1 MLGPRSK
8 CYKAPWYDL
17 SLPLVSLHNA
27 RDRQVHSKRRR
38 VWDKGFNAESL
49 RNYESR
55 VVGFANTFLE
65 QLKSKGAGG
74 LNVSKWFMFYAFDVM
89 GLVSSAGTTRTHTN
103 LHSELAFGKSF
114 DMLTSGQSHFAMDL
128 LHQGTEPIGIF
139 TPVPWLFIIL
149 SKIPFLSAGFLRF
162 INYCNEQVDNRR
174 KTKPQEP
181 DIMSYL
187 LETDVLMGDEGVNKL
202 WLTGDSRLVIVAG
215 SDTTAATMTHIFYRL
230 CKDPSHIKKLRDELD
245 PLVENQQL
253 SSFNVGLVEKCNH
266 LNGVINEGLRLFPPV
281 PSGVLRV
288 TPPEG
293 LKVGDNFVPGDVT
306 IGIPTYSVNRSP
318 KVAEKPD
325 EFIPERWY
333 SKGSMVKNSRA
344 FAPFSLGP
352 YGCIGKGLALM
363 ELRTIVTLLVTQ
375 FDVEFAPGEDG
386 RAFIEESKDVFTI
399 ALADL
404 NLRFTPRKR

>member
-1 MLGPRSK
+1 MSWGEYVFQSAK
-8 CYKAPWYDL
+8 HDTDL
-17 SLPLVSLHNA
+17 S
-27 RDRQVHSKRRR
+27 
-38 VWDKGFNAESL
+38 
-49 RNYESR
+49 
-55 VVGFANTFLE
+55 
-65 QLKSKGAGG
+65 
-74 LNVSKWFMFYAFDVM
+74 
-89 GLVSSAGTTRTHTN
+89 
-103 LHSELAFGKSF
+103 SELAFGESF
-114 DMLTSGQSHFAMDL
+114 DMLTSGQSHFAMEL
-128 LHQGTEPIGIF
+128 LHKGTEPIGMF

-149 SKIPFLSAGFLRF
+149 SKIPFLSAGFIKFLT
-162 INYCNEQVDNRR
+162 YCNDQVEKRR

-187 LETDVLMGDEGVNKL
+187 LDTDVLMGDEEVNKL

-245 PLVENQQL
+245 PLVENQQI
-253 SSFNVGLVEKCNH
+253 SSFNVSVVEKCDH

-288 TPPEG
+288 TPPDG
-293 LKVGDNFVPGDVT
+293 LKVGEHFVPGDVT
-306 IGIPTYSVNRSP
+306 IGIPMYSVNRSP
-318 KVAEKPD
+318 RVAEKPD

-333 SKGSMVKNSRA
+333 SQEKLVKHPKA

-363 ELRTIVTLLVTQ
+363 ELRTIITLLVTQ

-386 RAFIEESKDVFTI
+386 RAFIEESKDMFTI

-404 NLRFTPRKR
+404 NLKFIPRKK